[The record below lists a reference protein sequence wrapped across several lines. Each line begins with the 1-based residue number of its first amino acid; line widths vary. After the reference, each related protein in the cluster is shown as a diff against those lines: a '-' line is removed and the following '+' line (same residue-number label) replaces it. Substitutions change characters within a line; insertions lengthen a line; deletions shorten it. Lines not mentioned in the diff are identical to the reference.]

1 MFENETDFQAAIL
14 RYFGLTEALRSDQ
27 SHEQVR
33 TDLEKAL
40 NEWPERPGE
49 RGEEMHIGVS
59 WVFDDRIIAYQWN
72 REAMGRRIWEI
83 PWQRSEGET
92 GVMFTFG
99 QPTAV
104 KEVILFEP
112 VAESR
117 RPGSQRMTESVENA
131 LKLAP
136 VQEAQNGAR
145 RIRAIGMTADRVNGN
160 GRRYPRAVLAGA
172 VEHLNKHLHESAGQ
186 GRLVATGEVEHPSD
200 KGTGRP
206 NLLETVIKWE
216 AASLDAGGQVLL
228 EGAILPTSKGKDLA
242 TLVEHGVPIGISMRG
257 YGTATSVTENV
268 NGERQSVQEV
278 QELWI
283 TGWDAVMEP
292 SDTTARI
299 VESQEKAQ
307 EEVQDN
313 RAPDKGEETKAMNIE
328 ELLKL
333 LSEKPELREALLGKL
348 GLAEKAA
355 LAETLGVKPDELQ
368 GAMEE
373 GQKAKAE
380 LARRVA
386 QEAVETAIAEQT
398 KELKYGDALNQLFV
412 ESVKAAKPETPEA
425 VKAIVEAK
433 RKEYDGIA
441 ATGVLAGMG
450 KKGVQVVGPVFEK
463 ETGRPVF
470 ARAAWELNESLVKAG
485 EGHRRDVLKGD
496 SLAEIFTARV
506 LERFDK
512 QHQAKLLAESR
523 MFEEA
528 EQTSDLNLP
537 YSVARMLIEQA
548 YPELVAANVYDF
560 GTTDISPARV
570 YYEAYAG
577 ESGSSVTATDE
588 VVAMSLVNWVQLANK
603 RIRPGTVVLTN
614 SGATVTYVEGTDYV
628 VDYEDGKVLAL
639 ATITEAQSCLIDYVA
654 DAFRKG
660 EMAEIERAKNTLT
673 FETLNMEADRLAMQ
687 ISREA
692 IVFSRSQLGYDAV
705 TRTLGNLA
713 RLVRRSIDKGILYKG
728 LAASLRQANNS
739 GGTWTAASDAES
751 VLVKYLGVAKVK
763 VYNRN
768 YVPTAYVMSQTN
780 ADRLSNWDGF
790 KRDGFP
796 NAVMNAAGFAG
807 GLKGLPV
814 FASTEYPDNYAQVVH
829 RELVAHRVYQGMTFM
844 GPFPSYSNGK
854 LVGADQYYAEEFN
867 GSLVTVKEKT
877 AHVKIV

>member
-1 MFENETDFQAAIL
+1 MFLTEAEFKAAIL

-27 SHEQVR
+27 SHEQLR
-33 TDLEKAL
+33 TDLGDAL
-40 NEWPERPGE
+40 NAWIDRPGV
-49 RGEEMHIGVS
+49 RGADIRLGVV
-59 WVFDDRIIAYQWN
+59 WVFDDRLIAYQWQPDTLEQ
-72 REAMGRRIWEI
+72 RLWEI
-83 PWQRSEGET
+83 SWQRAEAG
-92 GVMFTFG
+92 FTFG
-99 QPTAV
+99 APV
-104 KEVILFEP
+104 EVTEVRLFEP

-117 RPGSQRMTESVENA
+117 KPGSVRLTESIDGA
-131 LKLAP
+131 IALAP
-136 VQEAQNGAR
+136 VQEAKGDGAR

-200 KGTGRP
+200 KGQRP
-206 NLLETVIKWE
+206 SLLETVIKWE
-216 AASLDAGGQVLL
+216 AASLDASGKVLL

-242 TLVEHGVPIGISMRG
+242 TLVEHGVPVGISMRG
-257 YGTATSVTENV
+257 YGTAKTVTESV

-299 VESQEKAQ
+299 VESKQ
-307 EEVQDN
+307 EEQSDQ
-313 RAPDKGEETKAMNIE
+313 APEKVEKVEEIKAMNIE

-333 LSEKPELREALLGKL
+333 LSEKPELREALLSKL
-348 GLAEKAA
+348 GLTEKAA
-355 LAETLGVKPDELQ
+355 LAESLGVKPDEIGKAL
-368 GAMEE
+368 EE

-380 LARRVA
+380 LAQRQA
-386 QEAVETAIAEQT
+386 QEAVNAAIAEAT
-398 KELKYGDALNQLFV
+398 KGLKYGDALNGLFV
-412 ESVKAAKPETPEA
+412 ESVNAAKPDTPEA

-433 RKEYDGIA
+433 RKEYDAIA
-441 ATGVLAGMG
+441 STGVLAGMG
-450 KKGVQVVGPVFEK
+450 KKGVQVLGPVFEK
-463 ETGRPVF
+463 ETGRPEF
-470 ARAAWELNESLVKAG
+470 ARAAWELNESLVKTG
-485 EGHRRDVLKGD
+485 EGHRRDVDKGD
-496 SLAEIFTARV
+496 SMAEVFTARV

-523 MFEEA
+523 TFEEA

-560 GTTDISPARV
+560 GVTDSSQARV
-570 YYEAYAG
+570 YYESYAG
-577 ESGSSVTATDE
+577 ESGASVTVVDE
-588 VVAMSLVNWVQLANK
+588 VVAMSLANWVQLANK
-603 RIRPGTVVLTN
+603 RIRPGTVVLTHTT
-614 SGATVTYVEGTDYV
+614 GTPTYVEGTDYV
-628 VDYEDGKVLAL
+628 VDYGDGKVLAL
-639 ATITEAQSCLIDYVA
+639 ATITEAQSCKIDYVA

-673 FETLNMEADRLAMQ
+673 FATLNMEADRLAMQ

-713 RLVRRSIDKGILYKG
+713 RLLRRSIDKGILYKG
-728 LAASLRQANNS
+728 LAASLKQANNS

-751 VLVKYLGVAKVK
+751 VLVKYLGVAKTK
-763 VYNRN
+763 VYSRN
-768 YVPTAYVMSQTN
+768 YVPTAFIVSQTN

-796 NAVMNAAGFAG
+796 NAILNAAGFAG

-814 FASTEYPDNYAQVVH
+814 FASTEYPDTYAQVVH
-829 RELVAHRVYQGMTFM
+829 RELVAHRVYQAMTFQ

-867 GSLVTVKEKT
+867 GSMVTVEQKS